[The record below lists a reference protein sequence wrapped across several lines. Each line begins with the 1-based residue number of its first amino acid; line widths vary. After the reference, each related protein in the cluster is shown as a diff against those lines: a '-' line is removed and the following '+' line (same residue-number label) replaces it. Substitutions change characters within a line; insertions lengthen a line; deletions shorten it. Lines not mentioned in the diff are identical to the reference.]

1 MPWPFYL
8 YPRASDQFNNGAY
21 CGNFRRV
28 IPTED
33 EMSEEVASPPG
44 EADRGRRPYCH
55 SCVTEG
61 EGPRKSRGQFTPSEV
76 EGQAEGKEG
85 I

>member
-1 MPWPFYL
+1 
-8 YPRASDQFNNGAY
+8 
-21 CGNFRRV
+21 
-28 IPTED
+28 
-33 EMSEEVASPPG
+33 MSEEVASPPG